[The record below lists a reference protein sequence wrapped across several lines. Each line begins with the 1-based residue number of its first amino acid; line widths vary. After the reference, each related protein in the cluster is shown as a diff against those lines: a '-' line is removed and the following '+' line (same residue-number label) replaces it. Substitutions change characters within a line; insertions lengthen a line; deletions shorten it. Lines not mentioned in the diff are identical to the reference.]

1 MPAGRMI
8 RLSAAGQIE
17 HPLYVIAAADP
28 AHAIE
33 ALKQARLVNGCTPED
48 IGPISEGLIARLRL
62 RPGQFVQIKLGKQK

>member
-17 HPLYVIAAADP
+17 HPLYVIAATDP
-28 AHAIE
+28 RDAIE

-62 RPGQFVQIKLGKQK
+62 RPGQFVQIKPGKG